1 MDLNNRFC
9 FELRVKTYTG
19 RWSRTDSL
27 FYFLFSD
34 PLREEILDSLLV
46 PEKSM
51 LVLDGLMDWYNTDI
65 LNVFAQFERE

>member
-46 PEKSM
+46 PEK
-51 LVLDGLMDWYNTDI
+51 
-65 LNVFAQFERE
+65 AC